1 MNVEINSFMDY
12 TKPVMSLLHKLQKKG
27 VTITHVFDGVEWEKI
42 QPGTNLKIR
51 QDATDVILSV
61 DESMVRVKYQEEIAK
76 LFIVL
81 GNDSSEI
88 LSDYSFKE
96 NSILE
101 TMLEEVSEDF
111 YNQWEKV

>member
-12 TKPVMSLLHKLQKKG
+12 TKPVMSLLHKLQKKD
-27 VTITHVFDGVEWEKI
+27 VTITHVFDGEEWEKI

-51 QDATDVILSV
+51 QDAADVILSV
-61 DESMVRVKYQEEIAK
+61 DESMVRVKYQEEIAD

-88 LSDYSFKE
+88 LSDYSFKK

-101 TMLEEVSEDF
+101 TVLEEVSEDF